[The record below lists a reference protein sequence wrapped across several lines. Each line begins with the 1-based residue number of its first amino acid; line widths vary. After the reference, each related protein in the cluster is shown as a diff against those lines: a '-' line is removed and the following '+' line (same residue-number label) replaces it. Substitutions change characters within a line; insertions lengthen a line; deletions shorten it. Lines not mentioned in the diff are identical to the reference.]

1 MTTRISKGRDGWQA
15 ETQID
20 LGIKDRVLIVS
31 SHKTAGGVVT
41 TSTVNTKK
49 DGFLS
54 WDLFG
59 DFRRRTMF
67 KGARCTEKV
76 IRELHQQALD
86 ALEQIKADAAAFYE
100 KKDAKEGAPA

>member
-1 MTTRISKGRDGWQA
+1 MATTISKGRDGWQA
-15 ETQID
+15 ETVID

-31 SHKTAGGVVT
+31 SHKATGGVVT

-67 KGARCTEKV
+67 KGARCTEKTV
-76 IRELHQQALD
+76 RALHQQALD
-86 ALEQIKADAAAFYE
+86 AVEQIKAEAAAFYQV
-100 KKDAKEGAPA
+100 KDAKEGVPA